1 VRFAQAYLYEDIK
14 MNPMQTKIEEA
25 RAKGKVGLIPFLP
38 AGYPDREQF
47 WKELKELDA
56 AGASVIE
63 IGMPF
68 SDPVADGPVVE
79 EASLKCL
86 EDGINLHWI
95 LDELKARKGQF
106 NAALLLMGYLNPVYQ
121 YGLDQFGKDCA
132 EAGVS
137 GLIIADM
144 PLEESK
150 LVKNAIEPH
159 GVALVPLIGLNTTKE
174 RMQHYADGAQGFC
187 YFVSVLGT
195 TGQRK
200 SLPARIK
207 EKLTEAKAVFDI
219 PIALGFGIKH
229 PDQLKEFDGLL
240 DAAVFGSALIS
251 HIDSGKSCDSFMEP
265 WK

>member
-1 VRFAQAYLYEDIK
+1 
-14 MNPMQTKIEEA
+14 MNAMQRKIEEA
-25 RAKGKVGLIPFLP
+25 RGKGKVGLIPFLP
-38 AGYPDREQF
+38 AGFPDRERF
-47 WKELKELDA
+47 WKELEELDA

-79 EASLKCL
+79 KASLRCL
-86 EDGINLHWI
+86 ADGVNLAWI
-95 LDELKARKGQF
+95 LTELRKRKGQF

-121 YGLDQFGKDCA
+121 YGLDRFAEDCEA
-132 EAGVS
+132 AGVS

-144 PLEESK
+144 PHEESRF
-150 LVKNAIEPH
+150 VRDAVEPH
-159 GVALVPLIGLNTTKE
+159 GIALVPLIGLNTSKE
-174 RMQHYADGAQGFC
+174 RMKLYADGAQGFC

-195 TGQRK
+195 TGQRDAL
-200 SLPARIK
+200 SARIK
-207 EKLTEAKAVFDI
+207 EKLAEAREVFDI

-229 PDQLKEFDGLL
+229 PDQLTQFDGLL

-251 HIDSGKSCDSFMEP
+251 HIESGRSSDSFMEP

>member
-1 VRFAQAYLYEDIK
+1 
-14 MNPMQTKIEEA
+14 MNPMQVKIEEA
-25 RAKGKVGLIPFLP
+25 KKQGKVGLIPFLP
-38 AGYPDREQF
+38 AGFPDRERF
-47 WKELKELDA
+47 WKELEELDA

-79 EASLKCL
+79 EASLNCL
-86 EDGINLHWI
+86 ADGIDLAWI
-95 LDELKARKGQF
+95 FDGLKTRKGTF

-121 YGLDQFGKDCA
+121 YGPDRFGADCEA
-132 EAGVS
+132 AGVS

-144 PLEESK
+144 PFEESAFIRD
-150 LVKNAIEPH
+150 AIEPH
-159 GVALVPLIGLNTTKE
+159 GVSLVPLVGLNTTKE
-174 RMQHYADGAQGFC
+174 RMALYADNAKGFC

-195 TGQRK
+195 TGQRD

-207 EKLTEAKAVFDI
+207 EKLAQAREVFDI

-229 PDQLKEFDGLL
+229 PGQLKQFDGLM
-240 DAAVFGSALIS
+240 DAAVFGSALIT
-251 HIDSGKSCDSFMEP
+251 HIQNGNTSDSFMEP